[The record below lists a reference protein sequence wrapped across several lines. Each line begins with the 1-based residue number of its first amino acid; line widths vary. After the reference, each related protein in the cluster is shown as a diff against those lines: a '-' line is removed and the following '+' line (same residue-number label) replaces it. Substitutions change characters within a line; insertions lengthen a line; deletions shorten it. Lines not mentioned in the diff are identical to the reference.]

1 MNQTPWFIFPR
12 NNPRW
17 IFTME
22 AHEVDEIIIP
32 SDTVIFL
39 INSPD
44 NLSEKARQGGE
55 KLRFEVYR
63 AR

>member
-1 MNQTPWFIFPR
+1 MVYISSKQS
-12 NNPRW
+12 
-17 IFTME
+17 TME

>member
-1 MNQTPWFIFPR
+1 
-12 NNPRW
+12 
-17 IFTME
+17 ME

-44 NLSEKARQGGE
+44 NLSERARQGGE
-55 KLRFEVYR
+55 KLWFEVYR